1 MTRAANK
8 AARLNE
14 IELMLLAH
22 PEGFSQAEIAR
33 RLGVSRST
41 INRYLPDL
49 PGHVYIDID
58 DQSKWKIDRQAYLIN
73 VRFDLQEAMAI
84 HLATRLL
91 ATRMDRQNPYAAS
104 ALRKLGIAL
113 ERLAPQISRHLQQS
127 ADAMDDPDR
136 RQDLSYLKVLH
147 NLTRS
152 WAEQRKISVI
162 HENEN
167 AKRTQYTFSPYFI
180 EPYAIGQSTHVIG
193 WREPPGAIR
202 TFKIDR
208 LVNAELTDEPYR
220 IPGDFRPLDLLA
232 DAWGIWFTEDDP
244 VEVVLHFNPRVAR
257 RIKETRWHASE
268 TIEDQPDGSVIWRG
282 QIAEPQEMTPWIRG
296 WGGDVEVLAPI
307 ELRNAIIV
315 DVSRLAFMYRKEP

>member
-1 MTRAANK
+1 MSRAANK
-8 AARLNE
+8 AARLIE
-14 IELMLLAH
+14 IEMMLLSH
-22 PEGFSQAEIAR
+22 PEGLSQAEIAR
-33 RLGVSRST
+33 RLAVSRST

-49 PGHVYIDID
+49 PGHIYIDTE

-91 ATRMDRQNPYAAS
+91 ATRMDRQNPNAAS

-113 ERLAPQISRHLQQS
+113 ERLAPQICRHLQQS

-136 RQDLSYLKVLH
+136 RQDPNYLKVLH

-152 WAEQRKISVI
+152 WAEQRKISVT
-162 HENEN
+162 HESEN
-167 AKRTQYTFSPYFI
+167 AKRTEYILSPYFI

-208 LVNAELTDEPYR
+208 LVNAELTNEQYQ
-220 IPGDFRPLDLLA
+220 IPNDFRPLDLLA
-232 DAWGIWFTEDDP
+232 DAWGIWFTEDEP
-244 VEVVLHFNPRVAR
+244 VEVVLRFDPRVAR
-257 RIKETRWHASE
+257 RIKETRWHQSE
-268 TIEDQPDGSVIWRG
+268 TLGEQPDGSLVWKG

-296 WGGDVEVLAPI
+296 WGGDVEVLTPI
-307 ELRNAIIV
+307 ELRNAIIR
-315 DVSRLAFMYRKEP
+315 DVAKLAAMYL